1 MTTKW
6 KMRGQALC
14 DGVPK
19 LMVKSPARGPN
30 HVGRPVPSGYR
41 GTVYAPRNPMHDT
54 APMEQEEGR
63 SDPIRQQLKQR
74 GVK

>member
-14 DGVPK
+14 DRKPDLTVRSAAKGN
-19 LMVKSPARGPN
+19 PA
-30 HVGRPVPSGYR
+30 VGRPVPSGYR
-41 GTVYAPRNPMHDT
+41 GTEYAPRNPMHDT
-54 APMEQEEGR
+54 EPMEQDE
-63 SDPIRQQLKQR
+63 SANPIRAQLRLK